1 MNSDEWFAES
11 VRNRVSLNSH
21 VDCPGKRDLDWDDIP
36 IPRVILVLGG
46 PFLAYEVYFPWLF
59 VALGHPS
66 ASSQGAPRRAMGR
79 TWIAWFWI
87 TKVHV
92 FYCRRRFHYHQF
104 LRSWAQQSQIPGGW
118 SKFFKNKKTKKYHVP
133 QSLDFG
139 IWQSLVGIISNTK
152 VAKDSQSLGHI
163 YITHMEWFAT
173 RFPTWP
179 WKFYKWWFCQTFPS
193 WRLILSK
200 LWWLKIS
207 FSWHIAFHHV
217 TQHLDLRI
225 GRCGCTTSRRNAS
238 QKNSPIPP
246 WCAGARMARMVG
258 GGQVVQSMHVFWA
271 AGTLVRIFT
280 GILKGIVL
288 LVKASSARFR
298 KVLRFQTEGA
308 FNWNHCFGSNRAWVP
323 EDIAKSQ
330 DDAISHCAYLRIFSM
345 PKMYKKSLEIWLQT
359 REIGW
364 ILQSSIEMELE

>member
-258 GGQVVQSMHVFWA
+258 GGRSCNQCTFFGQ
-271 AGTLVRIFT
+271 LVLLLRFLREYWRVLFCLWRPLLR
-280 GILKGIVL
+280 GFVRFCGFRQKGPSTEIIVL
-288 LVKASSARFR
+288 VPIEPEFQKILLNRKMMLLVIAHIF
-298 KVLRFQTEGA
+298 A
-308 FNWNHCFGSNRAWVP
+308 FFPCRRCTKNLWKSDSKHERLVEYSNRLLKWN
-323 EDIAKSQ
+323 
-330 DDAISHCAYLRIFSM
+330 
-345 PKMYKKSLEIWLQT
+345 
-359 REIGW
+359 
-364 ILQSSIEMELE
+364 